1 MPLPLCSRP
10 HWAALAAL
18 FTVVAAVPAAA
29 QPVTTLT
36 VHTDEPIGEL
46 RPIWNYFGY
55 DEALTTLTP
64 EGQHL
69 LGELR
74 ALAAPAPIHVR
85 VHHLLTSGDGTLA
98 LKWSSTNAYT
108 EDAAGNPVYDWT
120 IMDQIMDELTR
131 YNTEPFVQAG
141 FMPRDLSSQPEP
153 YTPELTQRGLPK
165 DMVSGGAFYPPKD
178 YQKWQDLIAAWV
190 QHSVDRYGR
199 ERVESWLWEPWNE
212 PESPY
217 FKGTMEEF
225 FMLYDHFA
233 AGVKSVLPQARVGGP
248 HVTDPGWKNG
258 DVFMEAFLE
267 HCRSGLNA
275 ATGEIGAPL
284 DFIAFHAKGTTRLD
298 EQGRVEMNLR
308 NQLKTIDT
316 YARIIASFPE
326 YKDLPVYIGESDPEG
341 CAGCPATLDPE
352 RDYRRTSQFAAYS
365 AAAFMRKQ
373 DLMAEHGVRLEGA
386 VSWAFTFHDQPWFN
400 GLRAFTTNEVALPVL
415 NAFRL
420 FAQLE
425 GERVRVDNPDMLST
439 AQIIAD
445 SVRGRPDVGA
455 VATTS
460 GQVLLWNFHD
470 IDTDDQSATVRLVWT
485 GGTAPLYATA
495 QRIDATHANAY
506 TTWREMGEPQEP
518 TPAQIAALHAASQL
532 TSENLRLA
540 ADGSVTLTLAPQ
552 SVVLVEVP

>member
-1 MPLPLCSRP
+1 MTLRPTPLRTLVFSSLLVSSTF
-10 HWAALAAL
+10 AADPIAI
-18 FTVVAAVPAAA
+18 
-29 QPVTTLT
+29 T
-36 VHTDEPIGEL
+36 VHADEPIGEL
-46 RPIWNYFGY
+46 RPIWNYYGY

-74 ALAAPAPIHVR
+74 QMAEPNPIHVR

-98 LKWSSTNAYT
+98 LKWSSTNVYT
-108 EDAAGNPVYDWT
+108 EDADGNPVYDWSM
-120 IMDQIMDELTR
+120 MDRIMDELTR
-131 YNTEPFVQAG
+131 DNTEPFVQAG
-141 FMPRDLSSQPEP
+141 FMPQDLSAQPEP
-153 YTPELTQRGLPK
+153 YTPELTQRGLPRN
-165 DMVSGGAFYPPKD
+165 MVDGGAFYPPKD
-178 YQKWQDLIAAWV
+178 YQKWQDLIAAWA
-190 QHSVDRYGR
+190 QHCADRYGK
-199 ERVESWLWEPWNE
+199 ERAESWLWEPWNE

-217 FKGTMEEF
+217 WKGTMEEF

-233 AGVKSVLPQARVGGP
+233 AGVKSVLPHARVGGP

-284 DFIAFHAKGTTRLD
+284 DFVAFHAKGTTRLD
-298 EQGRVEMNLR
+298 EQDRVEMNLR

-326 YKDLPVYIGESDPEG
+326 FKDLPVYIGESDPEG

-373 DLMAEHGVRLEGA
+373 DLMASHGVRLEGA

-420 FAQLE
+420 FSRLE
-425 GERVRVDNPDMLST
+425 GERLRVDNPGMIPT
-439 AQIIAD
+439 ADIIAD

-455 VATTS
+455 VATVS

-470 IDTDDQSATVRLVWT
+470 VAGDVQDATVTVSFT
-485 GGTAPLYATA
+485 GAPPRDKVAATA
-495 QRIDATHANAY
+495 WRVDATHANAY
-506 TTWREMGEPQEP
+506 TAWQAMGEPQEP
-518 TPAQIAALHAASQL
+518 TPEQIAVLNTSALL
-532 TSENLRLA
+532 TPENLPLA
-540 ADGSVTLTLAPQ
+540 DDGSFTLTLAPQ
-552 SVVLVEVP
+552 SVVLVER